1 MKDIPEFATF
11 TKPGEKARTLRES
24 VNGQLKFSRIPIR
37 RRQLRYEVE
46 NFTNWIARLIQSE
59 LEMCKED
66 PTYPRFF
73 SGGNTSLLII
83 AEDRG
88 EIVQAEIG
96 TEGQIKMLRE
106 IASQDT
112 SEYKEI

>member
-1 MKDIPEFATF
+1 MNNIPEFAAF

-88 EIVQAEIG
+88 G
-96 TEGQIKMLRE
+96 NR
-106 IASQDT
+106 T
-112 SEYKEI
+112 SRDRHGRSDKSAKRNSLSRHRRV